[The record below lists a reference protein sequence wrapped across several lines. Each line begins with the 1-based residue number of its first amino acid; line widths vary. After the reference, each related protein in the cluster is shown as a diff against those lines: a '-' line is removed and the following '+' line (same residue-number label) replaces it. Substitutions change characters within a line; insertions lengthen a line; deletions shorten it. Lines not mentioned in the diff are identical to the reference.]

1 MKYRKKPVVI
11 DAVQWTGKNHRE
23 MFDFLTENTFKE
35 ESMTVSGDH
44 FYIDHSKVEGGLIIR
59 TLEGEHLATI
69 GDYIIRGVQGEYY
82 PCKEDIFHQTY
93 EKVEEHSIVSPS
105 KPFSYWGD
113 GNGTVTVPH
122 TTELVPFHTICGC
135 TTCGCTMGNKM
146 VDPRFSSVTTNT
158 STSDIKKEK

>member
-23 MFDFLTENTFKE
+23 MYDFLTENTFKE
-35 ESMTVSGDH
+35 EGMTVSEDH
-44 FYIDHSKVEGGLIIR
+44 FYIDHGKVEGGLIIR

-69 GDYIIRGVQGEYY
+69 GDFIIRGVQGEYY

-93 EKVEEHSIVSPS
+93 ELVVEPSTYQPYSPPVNFES
-105 KPFSYWGD
+105 
-113 GNGTVTVPH
+113 NGTGK
-122 TTELVPFHTICGC
+122 VPFHTICGC
-135 TTCGCTMGNKM
+135 TICGCTMANKM

-158 STSDIKKEK
+158 STSDIK